1 MFEKL
6 SEFWKSRFVHT
17 WWHELRRLA
26 SMGIVILGCFYPDWA
41 ALHTTM
47 FIVGV
52 FFAVA
57 LISHLVRKYALFP
70 YINMRQF
77 AVKSLEEPLAASIV
91 FASVT
96 SVIVVSITTAATFFA
111 K

>member
-1 MFEKL
+1 MLSRLWSSKL
-6 SEFWKSRFVHT
+6 YIKYG
-17 WWHELRRLA
+17 HEIQRLLTMI
-26 SMGIVILGCFYPDWA
+26 SVICFCFYPDWA
-41 ALHTTM
+41 ALHTTL

-57 LISHLVRKYALFP
+57 MISHLVRKYAFFTYLD
-70 YINMRQF
+70 MRQF
-77 AVKSLEEPLAASIV
+77 AAKALEEPLAASII
-91 FASVT
+91 FASIT